1 LYYICQEVNIVKLK
15 TYNLCTIT
23 GGIII
28 NAFQSF
34 LTKVKEKKFITL
46 IMSIVIAAGLM
57 TVIYLNIKTIT
68 VVIDGN
74 ETKIVTFKN
83 TLEKALAE
91 KNIVVGPKDKIDLP
105 LDSKTV
111 NKSTVTIKRAVNLTV
126 LTDNVERDILSAEEN
141 IDAMLKAEGIAL
153 EELDKLSLD
162 KETKLS
168 EGMKLEIVR
177 VEVKELSETEAIA
190 FSTVVKPNSSLPNTT
205 RKVTQE
211 GKEGE
216 KKTTFSVTYEN
227 GKEVAREVVSEAVS
241 KKPKEKIIV
250 QGTYP
255 LMPIS
260 RGGDAVPYSKVIK
273 VKSTAYSPTGGRTTA
288 WTASGRKAVRNPE
301 GYSTIA
307 VDPTVIPYGTKL
319 FVQGYGFAIAA
330 DCGSAIKG
338 NFIDVF
344 FNTKREALNWAVKY
358 VNLYILK

>member
-1 LYYICQEVNIVKLK
+1 M
-15 TYNLCTIT
+15 
-23 GGIII
+23 
-28 NAFQSF
+28 A
-34 LTKVKEKKFITL
+34 
-46 IMSIVIAAGLM
+46 
-57 TVIYLNIKTIT
+57 VIYSNIKTIT

-74 ETKIVTFKN
+74 QTKVITFKS

-91 KNIVVGPKDKIDLP
+91 KNIIVGTKDKIEP
-105 LDSKTV
+105 ALDSKV
-111 NKSTVTIKRAVNLTV
+111 INKSTVTIKRAVNV
-126 LTDNVERDILSAEEN
+126 KVAVDNEEKDILSAEEN
-141 IDAMLKAEGIAL
+141 IDTMLKAEGIVL
-153 EELDKLSLD
+153 GELDKLNLE
-162 KETKLS
+162 KETKLTD
-168 EGMKLEIVR
+168 GMKIDVVR
-177 VEVKELSETEAIA
+177 VEIKELSETEAIA
-190 FSTVVKPNSSLPNTT
+190 FNTVVKPNSSLSNTQ

-211 GKEGE
+211 GKEGQ

-227 GKEVAREVVSEAVS
+227 GQEVLRKILSEVVA
-241 KKPKEKIIV
+241 KKPTEKIIV

-255 LMPIS
+255 TMPIS

-288 WTASGRKAVRNPE
+288 LTATGRKAVRNPE

-344 FNTKREALNWAVKY
+344 FDTKREALNWAVKY
-358 VNLYILK
+358 VNLYVLK

>member
-1 LYYICQEVNIVKLK
+1 M
-15 TYNLCTIT
+15 
-23 GGIII
+23 
-28 NAFQSF
+28 A
-34 LTKVKEKKFITL
+34 
-46 IMSIVIAAGLM
+46 
-57 TVIYLNIKTIT
+57 VIYSNIKTIT

-74 ETKIVTFKN
+74 QTKVITFKS

-91 KNIVVGPKDKIDLP
+91 KNIIVGTKDKIEP
-105 LDSKTV
+105 ALDSKV
-111 NKSTVTIKRAVNLTV
+111 INKSTVTIKRAVNVTV
-126 LTDNVERDILSAEEN
+126 AVDNEEKDILSAEEN
-141 IDAMLKAEGIAL
+141 IDTMLKAEGIAL
-153 EELDKLSLD
+153 GDLDKLNLD
-162 KETKLS
+162 KEAKLT
-168 EGMKLEIVR
+168 EGMKIDVVR
-177 VEVKELSETEAIA
+177 VEIKELSETEAIA
-190 FSTVVKPNSSLPNTT
+190 FNTVVKPNSSLSNTQ

-227 GKEVAREVVSEAVS
+227 GKEVLRKIVSEVVA
-241 KKPKEKIIV
+241 KNPTEKIIV

-255 LMPIS
+255 TMPIS

-288 WTASGRKAVRNPE
+288 YTATGRKAVRNPE

-344 FNTKREALNWAVKY
+344 FDTKREALNWAVKY

>member
-1 LYYICQEVNIVKLK
+1 M
-15 TYNLCTIT
+15 
-23 GGIII
+23 
-28 NAFQSF
+28 A
-34 LTKVKEKKFITL
+34 
-46 IMSIVIAAGLM
+46 
-57 TVIYLNIKTIT
+57 VIYSNIKTIT

-74 ETKIVTFKN
+74 QTKVITFKS

-91 KNIVVGPKDKIDLP
+91 KNIIVGTKDKIEP
-105 LDSKTV
+105 ALDSKV
-111 NKSTVTIKRAVNLTV
+111 INKSTVTIKRAVNVTV
-126 LTDNVERDILSAEEN
+126 AVDNEEKDILSAEEN
-141 IDAMLKAEGIAL
+141 IDTMLKAEGIAL
-153 EELDKLSLD
+153 GELDKLNLD
-162 KETKLS
+162 KETKLT
-168 EGMKLEIVR
+168 EGMKIDVVR
-177 VEVKELSETEAIA
+177 VEIKELSETEAIA
-190 FSTVVKPNSSLPNTT
+190 FNTVVKPNSSLSNTQ

-227 GKEVAREVVSEAVS
+227 GKEVLRKIVSEVVA
-241 KKPKEKIIV
+241 KKPTEKIIV

-255 LMPIS
+255 TMPIS

-288 WTASGRKAVRNPE
+288 YTATGRKAVRNPE

-344 FNTKREALNWAVKY
+344 FDTKREALNWAVKY

>member
-1 LYYICQEVNIVKLK
+1 MRRR
-15 TYNLCTIT
+15 
-23 GGIII
+23 III
-28 NAFQSF
+28 SSVQNF
-34 LTKVKEKKFITL
+34 LTKVKERKYLTL
-46 IMSIVIAAGLM
+46 IISILIAAGLM
-57 TVIYLNIKTIT
+57 SVIYLNIKTIT
-68 VVIDGN
+68 VVVDGN
-74 ETKIVTFKN
+74 QTKIITFKN

-105 LDSKTV
+105 LDSKTID
-111 NKSTVTIKRAVNLTV
+111 KSTVTIKRAVNVKVVVHNEEL
-126 LTDNVERDILSAEEN
+126 DILSAEET
-141 IDAMLKAEGIAL
+141 IDSMLKAEGIVL
-153 EELDKLSLD
+153 GELDKLSLE
-162 KETKLS
+162 KEAKLT
-168 EGMKLEIVR
+168 EGMKLDVIR

-190 FSTVVKPNSSLPNTT
+190 FSTVVKPNSSLPNTQ
-205 RKVTQE
+205 RKISQE
-211 GKEGE
+211 GQAGE

-227 GKEVAREVVSEAVS
+227 GKEVLRKVVSEVVS

-255 LMPIS
+255 SMPIS
-260 RGGDAVPYSKVIK
+260 RGGEAIPYSKVIK

-288 WTASGRKAVRNPE
+288 YTATGRKAVRNPD

-344 FNTKREALNWAVKY
+344 FDTKREALNWAVKY

>member
-1 LYYICQEVNIVKLK
+1 M
-15 TYNLCTIT
+15 
-23 GGIII
+23 
-28 NAFQSF
+28 A
-34 LTKVKEKKFITL
+34 
-46 IMSIVIAAGLM
+46 
-57 TVIYLNIKTIT
+57 VIYSNIKTIT

-74 ETKIVTFKN
+74 QTKVITFKS

-91 KNIVVGPKDKIDLP
+91 KNIIVGTKDKIEP
-105 LDSKTV
+105 ALDSKV
-111 NKSTVTIKRAVNLTV
+111 INKSTVTIKRAVNV
-126 LTDNVERDILSAEEN
+126 KVAVDNEEKDILSAEEN
-141 IDAMLKAEGIAL
+141 IDTMLKAEGIVL
-153 EELDKLSLD
+153 GELDKLNLE
-162 KETKLS
+162 KETKLT
-168 EGMKLEIVR
+168 EGMKIDVVR
-177 VEVKELSETEAIA
+177 VEIKELSETEAIA
-190 FSTVVKPNSSLPNTT
+190 FNTVVKPNSSLSNTQ

-211 GKEGE
+211 GKEGQ

-227 GKEVAREVVSEAVS
+227 GQEVLRKILSEVVA
-241 KKPKEKIIV
+241 KKPTEKIIV

-255 LMPIS
+255 TMPIS

-288 WTASGRKAVRNPE
+288 LTATGRKAVRNPE

-344 FNTKREALNWAVKY
+344 FDTKREALNWAVKY
-358 VNLYILK
+358 VNLYVLK